1 VDGALYV
8 LLATGHLRATDASGQ
23 TVDAKSLDRSKLTQ
37 ASFRRE
43 SITITPP
50 QKIKIRTL
58 FTALGVACQPGEEL
72 AKVPQLIAK
81 LRSLASNATG
91 PAPAPAAPDVA
102 AIDAVDVQSGNGQ
115 LLELFT
121 RCDELSAI
129 AKGWEKTAKVIQL
142 RQSAWKNLMRLLAY
156 ANGLEAAASIQ
167 ANADAIVAQ
176 RGLLDEPDPVS
187 PLLDAATNLLR
198 QELNAK
204 LKAYAAEHKRKM
216 EQLEAHEDWQ
226 KLSWVQLNQLV
237 EKHQLAPLKTP
248 ELHTSALL
256 LDALDD
262 CNLHHWADRIAA
274 LSGRFEAARQAA
286 TRLLKPNAFH
296 VKLPGRTINNAEEL
310 KQWLTEVEALVAEQL
325 KKGPVSL

>member
-1 VDGALYV
+1 LVGGIISLS
-8 LLATGHLRATDASGQ
+8 LLLLFEYPIGISVQVGFLGTRAPLLSDLNLVGQ
-23 TVDAKSLDRSKLTQ
+23 FIL
-37 ASFRRE
+37 
-43 SITITPP
+43 
-50 QKIKIRTL
+50 L
-58 FTALGVACQPGEEL
+58 FGLSLGVILARRGNYKAHQYMQTTMVLFNLALVLSIMVRSFSSNVVPGL
-72 AKVPQLIAK
+72 PGKLKTVFGLITTIHAGIGF
-81 LRSLASNATG
+81 L
-91 PAPAPAAPDVA
+91 
-102 AIDAVDVQSGNGQ
+102 
-115 LLELFT
+115 
-121 RCDELSAI
+121 AI
-129 AKGWEKTAKVIQL
+129 AFGAYLLL
-142 RQSAWKNLMRLLAY
+142 RMNHLLPERMRIKSWKNLMRLLAY
-156 ANGLEAAASIQ
+156 ATGLEAAASIQ
-167 ANADAIVAQ
+167 ANADAIVAH

-237 EKHQLAPLKTP
+237 EQHQLAPLKTP